1 MKLNRKG
8 YLTVE
13 IILASVITF
22 VIAFFLIE
30 ITMKLV
36 NKTDDA
42 YNDTLFYT
50 DKALVTKNLKEEIEK
65 DIIKN
70 GKITNVTTLCD
81 SITISN
87 TNNNKKISYGTYSK
101 KIDNKLKIESKTCT
115 SSSDSKYI
123 FIKIPLSNAFIE
135 NGKYDINIIIDNS

>member
-13 IILASVITF
+13 IILASVMTF

-36 NKTDDA
+36 GKTDDA
-42 YNDTLFYT
+42 YNDTIFYT

-65 DIIKN
+65 DIEED
-70 GKITNVTTLCD
+70 GTTNESTLCSEI
-81 SITISN
+81 SISD
-87 TNNNKKISYGTYSK
+87 TNKTISYGSYSK
-101 KIDNKLKIESKTCT
+101 KIDDKLTIGNPTCT
-115 SSSDSKYI
+115 SSGNYI
-123 FIKIPLSNAFIE
+123 FIKIPLSNVFAQD
-135 NGKYDINIIIDNS
+135 GKYDVNIIIDNS

>member
-13 IILASVITF
+13 IILASVMTF

-36 NKTDDA
+36 GKTDDA
-42 YNDTLFYT
+42 YNDTIFYT

-65 DIIKN
+65 D
-70 GKITNVTTLCD
+70 TLTDKD
-81 SITISN
+81 SICAKIQIN
-87 TNNNKKISYGTYSK
+87 ENNISYGTYSK
-101 KIDNKLKIESKTCT
+101 KIDNKLTIGTKACT
-115 SSSDSKYI
+115 SSGDYI
-123 FIKIPLSNAFIE
+123 FIKIPLSNVFAQD
-135 NGKYDINIIIDNS
+135 GKYDVNIIIDNSYIIRQNN

>member
-1 MKLNRKG
+1 MKLNNKG

-22 VIAFFLIE
+22 IIAFFLIE

-36 NKTDDA
+36 GKTDDA
-42 YNDTLFYT
+42 YNDTIFYT

-65 DIIKN
+65 DKITTVTTSCVFTLSNGQIKN
-70 GKITNVTTLCD
+70 ITYND
-81 SITISN
+81 N
-87 TNNNKKISYGTYSK
+87 TISYGTYSK
-101 KIDNKLKIESKTCT
+101 KIDNKLKISQPTC
-115 SSSDSKYI
+115 SSSGDYV
-123 FIKIPLSNAFIE
+123 FVKIPLSNAFVQ